1 MFQMAVL
8 SMAPPSVTGSLHRSL
23 LPHTARDDGFH
34 ARRSRRGQDSLAPH
48 VDRDHLR
55 AMTYSNPVIVRQ
67 PPLDFTA
74 SELYTLGVEV
84 ELQIVDRATGDL
96 TPKAPQLIEA
106 WTGAPNVHPELF
118 KSMIELNTGI
128 CRSAREVERDLRR
141 TMVPLM
147 DLADAQGLRF
157 ISTGTHPTA
166 RYQDRAPFPSE
177 RFDQLIERNQW
188 IVRRLLIFGLHVH
201 VGMPDGDTCIAIQNE
216 LLYDLGLLLAVSASS
231 PFWQGERTGLAS
243 SRITMFESMP
253 TGGTPAIVRDWL
265 EFSEL
270 VAALTRSRAITSL
283 KDFWW
288 DIRPSPA
295 YGTLEL
301 RACDGLASIRDTC
314 AVVALVH
321 ALARRAGARIA
332 AGKARPIPPPWL
344 VRENKWR
351 AARHGMNA
359 ALVTDVAG
367 ATIEAR
373 ELLDATLD
381 DLGCEGFFE
390 GDDVYVAD
398 LREIAAGGGTSADRQ
413 IAVFEGTGDMR
424 AVTQSLADYF
434 EADVRR

>member
-1 MFQMAVL
+1 MN
-8 SMAPPSVTGSLHRSL
+8 
-23 LPHTARDDGFH
+23 
-34 ARRSRRGQDSLAPH
+34 DSESA
-48 VDRDHLR
+48 
-55 AMTYSNPVIVRQ
+55 IVRG
-67 PPLDFTA
+67 PSLDFTA
-74 SELYTLGVEV
+74 SEPYTLGVEV

-96 TPKAPQLIEA
+96 APKAPELIEA
-106 WTGAPNVHPELF
+106 WTGGPTVHPELF
-118 KSMIELNTGI
+118 KSMIELNTSI
-128 CRSAREVERDLRR
+128 CRSAREAENDLRR
-141 TMVPLM
+141 TVVPLM
-147 DLADAQGLRF
+147 DLADARGLRF

-166 RYQDRAPFPSE
+166 RYQDRVPFPSE

-201 VGMPDGDTCIAIQNE
+201 VGMPDGDTCIAVQNE
-216 LLYDLGLLLAVSASS
+216 LLYDLGLLLALSASS

-253 TGGTPAIVRDWL
+253 TAGTPAIVRDWV

-270 VAALTRSRAITSL
+270 VAALTASRAITSL

-301 RACDGLASIRDTC
+301 RACDGLASIHDTC

-332 AGKARPIPPPWL
+332 AGQVRPPPPPWL

-359 ALVTDVAG
+359 ALVTDVEG
-367 ATIEAR
+367 TTTEAR
-373 ELLDATLD
+373 ARLDSALD
-381 DLGCEGFFE
+381 DLMDRGFLE
-390 GDDVYVAD
+390 ADDVYLED
-398 LREIAAGGGTSADRQ
+398 LRRIAAGGGTSADRQ
-413 IAVFEGTGDMR
+413 IALFERTGDLR